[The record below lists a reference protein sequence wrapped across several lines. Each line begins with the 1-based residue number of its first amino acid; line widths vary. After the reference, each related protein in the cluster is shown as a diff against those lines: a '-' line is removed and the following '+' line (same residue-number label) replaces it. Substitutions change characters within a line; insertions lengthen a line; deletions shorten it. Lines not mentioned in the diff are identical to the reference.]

1 MRTDDIEIRA
11 GDGFPLAATLH
22 HPEGGEEEG
31 FVLVNAG
38 TGIRRG
44 FYSRFAAFLASRG
57 FPVVTW
63 DYRGIGGSR
72 PASLRGFRASM
83 SGWGSEDLEAVL
95 GWLGARHPGR
105 PFLVVGHSAGGQILG
120 LAPSASRISA
130 VLAVAAQS
138 GWVRHWPVPRRYLM
152 AGLWWGL
159 MPAATALCGYFPSRA
174 LGLGEDLPKGVA
186 LEWARWCRNPEYMVD
201 EAGLPLRPHF
211 AAVEAP
217 ILAFSF
223 ADDPFAPR
231 TAVDQLLSFYTSA
244 SVTHRHVV
252 PRELG
257 LRGVGHFGFFRESCR
272 EALWEECVRWLRR
285 PGTAVERGVA

>member
-1 MRTDDIEIRA
+1 
-11 GDGFPLAATLH
+11 
-22 HPEGGEEEG
+22 
-31 FVLVNAG
+31 
-38 TGIRRG
+38 
-44 FYSRFAAFLASRG
+44 
-57 FPVVTW
+57 
-63 DYRGIGGSR
+63 
-72 PASLRGFRASM
+72 
-83 SGWGSEDLEAVL
+83 
-95 GWLGARHPGR
+95 
-105 PFLVVGHSAGGQILG
+105 
-120 LAPSASRISA
+120 
-130 VLAVAAQS
+130 
-138 GWVRHWPVPRRYLM
+138 M

-159 MPAATALCGYFPSRA
+159 LPAATALCGYFPSRG

-186 LEWARWCRNPEYMVD
+186 LEWARWCRNAEYFVD
-201 EAGLPLRPHF
+201 EAGRPLRPHF
-211 AAVEAP
+211 ASVEAP

-285 PGTAVERGVA
+285 PGTVAERGVA

>member
-1 MRTDDIEIRA
+1 MRTDEIEIRA

-31 FVLVNAG
+31 VVLVNAG

-44 FYSRFAAFLASRG
+44 FYARIAAFLASRG
-57 FPVVTW
+57 FPVLTW

-83 SGWGSEDLEAVL
+83 HGWGGEDLEAVL
-95 GWLGARHPGR
+95 GWIGARYPGR
-105 PFLVVGHSAGGQILG
+105 PLLVVGHSAGGQILG
-120 LAPSASRISA
+120 LAPSVSRISA
-130 VLAVAAQS
+130 VPAVAAQS
-138 GWVRHWPVPRRYLM
+138 GWVGHWPVPRRYLM
-152 AGLWWGL
+152 A
-159 MPAATALCGYFPSRA
+159 LCGRFPSRA

-201 EAGLPLRPHF
+201 DAGRPLRPHF
-211 AAVEAP
+211 ADLRAP
-217 ILAFSF
+217 VLAFSF
-223 ADDPFAPR
+223 SDDPFAPR
-231 TAVDQLLSFYTSA
+231 TAVDQLLSFYSEA

-252 PRELG
+252 PAELG

-272 EALWEECVRWLRR
+272 EPLWEECARWLRR
-285 PGTAVERGVA
+285 PGTLAERGVA